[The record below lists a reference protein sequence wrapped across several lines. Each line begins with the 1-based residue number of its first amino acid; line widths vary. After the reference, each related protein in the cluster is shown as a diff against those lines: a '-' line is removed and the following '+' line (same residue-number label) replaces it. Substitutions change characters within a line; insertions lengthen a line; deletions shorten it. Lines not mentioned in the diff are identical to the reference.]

1 MVKFTL
7 CIPTMNR
14 FDNFLKRNLPY
25 FIEEPRNDQIV
36 ICDENG
42 ADVQK
47 IAEEFHSEKLLLVT
61 NTNRLGCL
69 LNKMKCMSLSRN

>member
-1 MVKFTL
+1 MIKFTL

-25 FIEEPRNDQIV
+25 FIQEPRIDQIV

-42 ADVQK
+42 AKTIISNKHQK
-47 IAEEFHSEKLLLVT
+47 AWLPLE
-61 NTNRLGCL
+61 
-69 LNKMKCMSLSRN
+69 